1 MVPIQYP
8 HLSSLLTPIA
18 MRNLSFLWKILV
30 LASFVHA
37 DWIDP
42 DTPESARTTFSLV
55 IDESKH
61 SLHYTVPGTNTTL
74 PLTYVDKSRKGKI
87 FQLVM
92 SDEFNIPGRSFDD
105 GKDPKWT
112 ALDKNDYT
120 NDALHYYS
128 PANVHTNDEGE
139 LEIIAEAANTEVVGF
154 DDLKRKKT
162 HVTKHF
168 KSGMLQGWNKFCF
181 TGGIIEAEVNLP
193 GYADIGGLWPS
204 FWLLGNFARHTY
216 VGSSSHLWPFSSH
229 TCNAF
234 TRHSQLISGCNR
246 RPHYGFEERFGRGA
260 PEIDI
265 FEVQPGPVKKNMG
278 QYLRSF
284 VGQPF
289 LSASYQFAPGKP
301 SRPGDG
307 WWPGPGQWYDGAAIG
322 NDTCLNIV
330 FYGTYNSFLSDTS
343 PAQAYWSD
351 ALSYNHQLN
360 EQHFSKPHV
369 YRLEWGLPNDA
380 GENITNS
387 LDSGYLNWF
396 IDGELVLSFNGTTLR
411 EAGLGE
417 YLIGEGSQELY
428 YTNYNAKQFK
438 TTLIFTFLVVV
449 FFFGAC
455 WCITTFTQIITSA
468 GAEISSE
475 PMYIILNV
483 SFCLFFASSF
493 FPLSI

>member
-1 MVPIQYP
+1 M
-8 HLSSLLTPIA
+8 LT
-18 MRNLSFLWKILV
+18 
-30 LASFVHA
+30 SFVCA

-42 DTPESARTTFSLV
+42 DTPESARTTLSLV
-55 IDESKH
+55 LDENKH

-128 PANVHTNDEGE
+128 PANVHTNEEGE

-246 RPHYGFEERFGRGA
+246 RPHYGFEEQFGRGA

-307 WWPGPGQWYDGAAIG
+307 WWPGPGQWYDGAATG

-380 GENITNS
+380 GGNNTNG

-411 EAGLGE
+411 EAGLGK
-417 YLIGEGSQELY
+417 YLIGVSSQELY
-428 YTNYNAKQFK
+428 YTNYYAKQLK
-438 TTLIFTFLVVV
+438 PTLIFYV
-449 FFFGAC
+449 FC
-455 WCITTFTQIITSA
+455 WCITSFTQIITNA

-483 SFCLFFASSF
+483 SLPWDSF
-493 FPLSI
+493 FLLLHPFLVSDNPSNVFSLGVIYNPRRLSPSNGVS